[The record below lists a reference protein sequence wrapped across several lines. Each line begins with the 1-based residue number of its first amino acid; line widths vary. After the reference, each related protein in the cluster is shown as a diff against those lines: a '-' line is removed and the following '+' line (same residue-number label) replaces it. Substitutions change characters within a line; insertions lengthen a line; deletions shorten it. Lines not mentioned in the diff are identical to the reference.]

1 MNKKDTILMLPALA
15 IILSIGAYIISV
27 NLLLPDI
34 FQDSAKIDAYDK
46 DIEAAQTKLSSIS
59 ESENAISKLSTTVN
73 ALLLAVPDSV
83 DSPNLITE
91 IETIAAANG
100 VALPNV
106 SPPVSA
112 EAASTSEGLSTNITV
127 VGSFAGIINFI
138 NALETNIRFSKM
150 QSLTISSSEN
160 TLTATIAFEVYKR
173 QKISSIIPEVS
184 Q

>member
-1 MNKKDTILMLPALA
+1 MLPALA

-34 FQDSAKIDAYDK
+34 FQNSAKIEAYDE
-46 DIEAAQTKLSSIS
+46 DIKAAQTKLSSIS
-59 ESENAISKLSTTVN
+59 ESENAINKLSTTVN

-100 VALPNV
+100 VALPNI
-106 SPPVSA
+106 SPPISA
-112 EAASTSEGLSTNITV
+112 EATDASNGLSTNITV
-127 VGSFAGIINFI
+127 VGSYLGITNFI
-138 NALETNIRFSKM
+138 NALETNIRFSKL
-150 QSLTISSSEN
+150 QSLAISNSEN
-160 TLTATIAFEVYKR
+160 TLTATIAFEVFKR
-173 QKISSIIPEVS
+173 QKVSSIIPEVS

>member
-34 FQDSAKIDAYDK
+34 FKDSAKIEAYDK
-46 DIEAAQTKLSSIS
+46 DIESAQVKLSSIS
-59 ESENAISKLSTTVN
+59 ESESAINKLSSTVN

-100 VALPNV
+100 VALPNI
-106 SPPVSA
+106 SPPVSTQT
-112 EAASTSEGLSTNITV
+112 ASSDGLLTNITV
-127 VGSFAGIINFI
+127 VGSFQGVTSFV
-138 NALETNIRFSKM
+138 NALETNIRYSKL
-150 QSLTISSSEN
+150 QSLSISSSEN
-160 TLTATIAFEVYKR
+160 TLSATIAFEVYKR
-173 QKISSIIPEVS
+173 QRVSSITPEVS